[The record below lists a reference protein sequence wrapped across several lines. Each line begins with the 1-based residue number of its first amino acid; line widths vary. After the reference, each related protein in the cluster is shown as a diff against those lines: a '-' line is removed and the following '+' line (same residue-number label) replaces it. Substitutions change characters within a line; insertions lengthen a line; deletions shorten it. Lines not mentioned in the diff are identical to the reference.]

1 MNSTAAAQPSQHAS
15 TRQPKSHPIGPA
27 PPVPTTAPPAP
38 PSHQSPNT
46 KHVNGQHTQNTKGK
60 KRTDPPPPVDPATM
74 YESVRSRIAALE
86 EEEVLEEEEER
97 RFGMSTLLNCLSL
110 PQPLTSRGSPTVCPW
125 PRRECNTCQIHRTS
139 MFRLHSTRDTLLDAP
154 PSLQST
160 SDWSEITRKKS
171 KSF

>member
-38 PSHQSPNT
+38 PSHQTPN

-97 RFGMSTLLNCLSL
+97 RFGMSTLLHCLSL
-110 PQPLTSRGSPTVCPW
+110 SVS
-125 PRRECNTCQIHRTS
+125 
-139 MFRLHSTRDTLLDAP
+139 
-154 PSLQST
+154 
-160 SDWSEITRKKS
+160 
-171 KSF
+171 SFD